1 MIFSSQVVNSLS
13 FIFFKVYF
21 VFQVLA
27 SGVCQGFGRSELLL
41 SLRRV
46 LPPVTI
52 PSSQQANPDF
62 FPHTPIPKIINW
74 AI

>member
-41 SLRRV
+41 PLRRV